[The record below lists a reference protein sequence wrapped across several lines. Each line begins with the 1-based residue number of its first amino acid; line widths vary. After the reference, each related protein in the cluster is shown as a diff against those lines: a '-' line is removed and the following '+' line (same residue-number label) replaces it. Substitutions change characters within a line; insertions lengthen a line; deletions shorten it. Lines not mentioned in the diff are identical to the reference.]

1 MAENRPDIRAV
12 PAGYDSNV
20 RRRAHS
26 LAGKHPSKLGFAARV
41 AAGAGLMIG
50 GVEAGVLP
58 DEPVQAVVRTVE
70 NVVGQGKE
78 LVDRDLTDEQKT
90 ADALLVESRK
100 QGKGG
105 ALVTNLIVVSKEP
118 VPLYNN
124 YNFRKQVPDLG
135 WLPRQPIG
143 EISGDE
149 LNQVISSGIVV
160 WGKNSNN
167 PKDLKSETRVLAF
180 QNKGELVFADAA
192 KFVTSG
198 DPDGIYTA
206 KPISLE

>member
-26 LAGKHPSKLGFAARV
+26 LAGKHPSKLGFAARIT
-41 AAGAGLMIG
+41 AGAGLVIG

-70 NVVGQGKE
+70 DVVGQGKE
-78 LVDRDLTDEQKT
+78 LVDRDLTDEQKK
-90 ADALLVESRK
+90 ADALLVEARK

-105 ALVTNLIVVSKEP
+105 ALVTNLIVVSKES

-124 YNFRKQVPDLG
+124 YNFRKKVPDIG
-135 WLPRQPIG
+135 WVSRQPIG

-149 LNQVISSGIVV
+149 LIQVIPSGIVV
-160 WGKNSNN
+160 WGKNSEN

-180 QNKGELVFADAA
+180 QRNGELVFADAGN
-192 KFVTSG
+192 FVTSG
-198 DPDGIYTA
+198 DPDGIYSA